1 MEQQW
6 SSTAKSILWAI
17 VTQIVATF
25 LMGVFAGL
33 AAVGAA
39 AAIMSGDSDV
49 SMFAIFTGG
58 GMGILALIFALVAI
72 GAYVWYF
79 LQISKFVTLQTN
91 KPDADAIA
99 MVRNAVIVSFVG
111 MICSFI
117 PVIGWVI
124 SALLNIAAAI
134 MIFLGF
140 NSFSKSAVLPQAGK
154 VGAGQLKV
162 YAILA
167 IVGSVLAIIP
177 LVGSILGGLCG
188 LVGLIFLIMGWN
200 NVSKGCP
207 APRAA
212 GEPYV

>member
-6 SSTAKSILWAI
+6 YSTAKSILWAI

-25 LMGVFAGL
+25 LMGVFIGL
-33 AAVGAA
+33 AAVSAA
-39 AAIMSGDSDV
+39 ASILSGDSDV
-49 SMFAIFTGG
+49 SMFALFTGG
-58 GMGILALIFALVAI
+58 GMGIVALLFALVAL

-79 LQISKFVTLQTN
+79 LQLSKFITLQTN

-99 MVRNAVIVSFVG
+99 MVRNSVIVGFVG
-111 MICSFI
+111 LICSFI
-117 PVIGWVI
+117 PVVGTIICG
-124 SALLNIAAAI
+124 LLNIAAAV
-134 MIFLGF
+134 MVLLGF
-140 NSFSKSAVLPQAGK
+140 NSYSKSAVLPQVGK

-167 IVGSVLAIIP
+167 IVGAVLGIIP
-177 LVGSILGGLCG
+177 FISFLGGICN

-207 APRAA
+207 APRVA